1 MCILNFIRN
10 LLVPV
15 AIKKELDG
23 LHEATIKQLWNEI
36 YDRIYIIGETGTK
49 EELIVRFPLQRIYQI
64 DGYWKK
70 YNYKTLDFMFY
81 KIKLNSQTNYSFRDI
96 QIILDFYS
104 DNGIGYL
111 EISRS
116 T

>member
-10 LLVPV
+10 LWIPA

-36 YDRIYIIGETGTK
+36 YDRIYIIGETG
-49 EELIVRFPLQRIYQI
+49 
-64 DGYWKK
+64 
-70 YNYKTLDFMFY
+70 NYKTLDFMFY
-81 KIKLNSQTNYSFRDI
+81 KIKLNSQTNYSFRDMSI
-96 QIILDFYS
+96 QMEFYS

-111 EISRS
+111 ELSRS